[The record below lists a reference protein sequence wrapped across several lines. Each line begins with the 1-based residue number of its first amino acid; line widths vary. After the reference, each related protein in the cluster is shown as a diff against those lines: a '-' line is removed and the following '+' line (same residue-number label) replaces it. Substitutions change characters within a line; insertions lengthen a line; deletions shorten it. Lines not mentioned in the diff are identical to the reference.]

1 MHIVLASATRQD
13 KEINDMQIGKEE
25 IQRFLSTDD
34 MIVGIENYKE
44 ATKNKNQTIR
54 TNKSEFSQMTG
65 YKINIQ
71 NQVCLYTLSMNIWP
85 RKLKIQYHLQ

>member
-34 MIVGIENYKE
+34 MIVSIENYKE
-44 ATKNKNQTIR
+44 STKNKNQTIR
-54 TNKSEFSQMTG
+54 TNKSEFSQVTG

-71 NQVCLYTLSMNIWP
+71 NQV
-85 RKLKIQYHLQ
+85 